1 MHHTMAVGDGD
12 LDNYLATSAG
22 EFTRTV
28 RAGFGARECAPHR
41 TRLALASLV
50 VDARTALGGVA
61 GYSHRAGKDQS
72 AQLHLRSIPADP
84 PAEFPVGLRILVSGS
99 GPSLPVVPWI
109 ALLDEDVTTTPTDG
123 LYLVY
128 LFTSRMDAV
137 YLSMNQGAT
146 QHRRAAE
153 ADGRKGRAA
162 EVAAIDEIAVET
174 ALLRQLL
181 DKLRLAHRL
190 GSIELGATRFV
201 PRAYEAGS
209 IAAVKYSM
217 SNLPENAALAADLA
231 EFAALYSRCVELKD
245 ELAANRRVRTS
256 ARSLERQ
263 VQPAVMPEFKPK
275 DAADYVANIP
285 ASAERR
291 GRHHEA
297 LIKEFGD
304 AVRATGRTAFTN
316 VHPRELVVVDR
327 PLEWLVE
334 AKTVGL
340 NAEPAVR
347 DAIGQLFTYRHFC
360 YREVGRLDP
369 RLLALFNAPIGEAF
383 ENLLATLDIDFVC
396 RDRGAWRGSA
406 DALALLAQ
414 ATRPH

>member
-1 MHHTMAVGDGD
+1 MA
-12 LDNYLATSAG
+12 AA
-22 EFTRTV
+22 
-28 RAGFGARECAPHR
+28 FGARECALHR
-41 TRLALASLV
+41 PRLALASLV
-50 VDARTALGGVA
+50 VDAHTALGGVA
-61 GYSHRAGKDQS
+61 GYSHRAGKDQP

-84 PAEFPVGLRILVSGS
+84 PAEFPFGLRILVSGS

-109 ALLDEDVTTTPTDG
+109 ALLDEDVTTTATDG

-146 QHRRAAE
+146 QHLRAAE

-174 ALLRQLL
+174 ALLRQLM
-181 DKLRLAHRL
+181 DKLRLAHTL

-263 VQPAVMPEFKPK
+263 VQPAVIPEFKPK

-316 VHPRELVVVDR
+316 VHPRDLVVVDR

-360 YREVGRLDP
+360 YREAGRLDP
-369 RLLALFNAPIGEAF
+369 RLLALFNAPIGEGF

-396 RDRGAWRGSA
+396 RDGGTWRGSA
-406 DALALLAQ
+406 DALALLA
-414 ATRPH
+414 

>member
-1 MHHTMAVGDGD
+1 MCA
-12 LDNYLATSAG
+12 
-22 EFTRTV
+22 
-28 RAGFGARECAPHR
+28 APHPFG
-41 TRLALASLV
+41 LASLV

-84 PAEFPVGLRILVSGS
+84 PPEFPVGLRILVSGS

-109 ALLDEDVTTTPTDG
+109 ALLDEDVTTTATDG

-128 LFTSRMDAV
+128 LFTSRMDAL

-174 ALLRQLL
+174 ALLRQLM
-181 DKLRLAHRL
+181 DKSRLAHTL

-263 VQPAVMPEFKPK
+263 VQPAVIPEFKPK

-347 DAIGQLFTYRHFC
+347 DAIGQLLTYRHFC

-369 RLLALFNAPIGEAF
+369 RLLALFNAPIGEGF

-396 RDRGAWRGSA
+396 RDGGAWRGSA

>member
-1 MHHTMAVGDGD
+1 
-12 LDNYLATSAG
+12 
-22 EFTRTV
+22 
-28 RAGFGARECAPHR
+28 
-41 TRLALASLV
+41 LV

-209 IAAVKYSM
+209 IAAVRYSM

-396 RDRGAWRGSA
+396 RDGGAWRGSA

>member
-1 MHHTMAVGDGD
+1 
-12 LDNYLATSAG
+12 
-22 EFTRTV
+22 
-28 RAGFGARECAPHR
+28 
-41 TRLALASLV
+41 LV

-61 GYSHRAGKDQS
+61 GYSHLVGKDQP
-72 AQLHLRSIPADP
+72 AQRHLRSIQADP
-84 PAEFPVGLRILVSGS
+84 PAEFPVALRVLVSGS

-109 ALLDEDVTTTPTDG
+109 ALLDEDVTTTATDG

-146 QHRRAAE
+146 QHLRSAA

-162 EVAAIDEIAVET
+162 EVAAITEIAAET
-174 ALLRQLL
+174 ALLRQPIDKSLL
-181 DKLRLAHRL
+181 THTLA
-190 GSIELGATRFV
+190 SIELGATRFV

-209 IAAVKYSM
+209 IAAVRYPM

-231 EFAALYSRCVELKD
+231 EFAGLYSRCVELKD
-245 ELAANRRVRTS
+245 ELAANRQVRTS
-256 ARSLERQ
+256 ARSLKQRQ
-263 VQPAVMPEFKPK
+263 VRPAVIPEFKPK
-275 DAADYVANIP
+275 DSTDYVANIP
-285 ASAERR
+285 TSAQRR
-291 GRHHEA
+291 GRNHEA

-304 AVRATGRTAFTN
+304 AIRATGRTA
-316 VHPRELVVVDR
+316 VSVYPRDLVVIDR

-347 DAIGQLFTYRHFC
+347 EAIGQLFTHRHFY
-360 YREVGRLDP
+360 YREAGRLDP
-369 RLLALFNAPIGEAF
+369 RLLALFNAPVGEAF

-396 RDRGAWRGSA
+396 RDGGAWRGSA
-406 DALALLAQ
+406 DALALLA
-414 ATRPH
+414 

>member
-1 MHHTMAVGDGD
+1 VA
-12 LDNYLATSAG
+12 A
-22 EFTRTV
+22 
-28 RAGFGARECAPHR
+28 FGARESTPHR

-61 GYSHRAGKDQS
+61 GYSHRAGKDQP

-84 PAEFPVGLRILVSGS
+84 PAEFPVGLAILVSGS

-109 ALLDEDVTTTPTDG
+109 ALLDENVTTTATDG
-123 LYLVY
+123 LYVVY

-146 QHRRAAE
+146 QHLRAAK
-153 ADGRKGRAA
+153 ADGRNGRAA

-174 ALLRQLL
+174 TLLRQLM
-181 DKLRLAHRL
+181 DKLLQAHTL

-217 SNLPENAALAADLA
+217 SDLPENAALATDLA

-256 ARSLERQ
+256 ARSVQQRQ
-263 VQPAVMPEFKPK
+263 VQPAVTPEFKPK

-285 ASAERR
+285 APAERR

-304 AVRATGRTAFTN
+304 AVRATGRTAFTD
-316 VHPRELVVVDR
+316 VHPRDLVVVDR
-327 PLEWLVE
+327 PLEGLVE

-369 RLLALFNAPIGEAF
+369 RLLALFNAPIGKGF

-396 RDRGAWRGSA
+396 RDGGAWRGSA
-406 DALALLAQ
+406 DALALLA
-414 ATRPH
+414 